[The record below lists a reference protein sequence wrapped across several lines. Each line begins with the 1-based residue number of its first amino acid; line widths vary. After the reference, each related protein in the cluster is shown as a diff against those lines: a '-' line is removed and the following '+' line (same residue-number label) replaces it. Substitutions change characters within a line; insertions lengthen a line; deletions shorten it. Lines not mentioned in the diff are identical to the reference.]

1 MRKKSRPVTVR
12 SIIGEL
18 KSGTFVANAQQR
30 STRRKSPWNLLL
42 LFAFP
47 MWLALWWVGVELAWL
62 LHLSFFENHA
72 ASMNHY
78 WMRGMGH
85 LMTIPRFLILFPP
98 MLPALSG
105 AMVIVNFL
113 VYQIPTARNAMDRED
128 QQYPGTEYSAG
139 QPVLIRITAFLAAGA
154 AVLCLIGA
162 ALDVRGR

>member
-105 AMVIVNFL
+105 AMVIVN
-113 VYQIPTARNAMDRED
+113 
-128 QQYPGTEYSAG
+128 SAG